1 MKKRSQ
7 VFELTQNLVA
17 NWQIQIIL
25 NGKYGQS
32 AITLT
37 I

>member
-1 MKKRSQ
+1 MKKHNQ

-25 NGKYGQS
+25 NGKYSQS
-32 AITLT
+32 APLLS
-37 I
+37 